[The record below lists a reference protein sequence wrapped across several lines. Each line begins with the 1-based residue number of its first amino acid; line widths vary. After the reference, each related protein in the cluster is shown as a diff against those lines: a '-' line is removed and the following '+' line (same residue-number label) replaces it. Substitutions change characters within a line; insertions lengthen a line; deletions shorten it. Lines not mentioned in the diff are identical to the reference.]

1 MNEEMTMREE
11 IISLFKQFYEGEE
24 EVTFSEETS
33 IMDDLEFSSLEF
45 FSLIT
50 TLEEELDIKITE
62 RELQTIVTIGD
73 VITIVEGKK
82 K

>member
-1 MNEEMTMREE
+1 MNEETIMREE
-11 IISLFKQFYEGEE
+11 IISLFKEFYEGEE

-73 VITIVEGKK
+73 VIAIVEGKK

>member
-1 MNEEMTMREE
+1 MREE
-11 IISLFKQFYEGEE
+11 IISLFKEFYEGEE

-73 VITIVEGKK
+73 VIAIVEGKK